1 MLLKGILI
9 LYYLFCNFRK
19 TKYNEN
25 DVIKTNKFPAIFLNG
40 THITMIIPG
49 YQEDEEDNEDE

>member
-1 MLLKGILI
+1 MLLKGIYFI
-9 LYYLFCNFRK
+9 NFYDFRK

-25 DVIKTNKFPAIFLNG
+25 DIIKTNKFPAIFLNG

-49 YQEDEEDNEDE
+49 YQEDEEDNDDE